1 MPNGG
6 SEYSERVKQWMNEP
20 REIARQ
26 REELT
31 QAFEKVEKCLV
42 ILGEMGLQKKK

>member
-31 QAFEKVEKCLV
+31 QALEKIEKCLV
-42 ILGEMGLQKKK
+42 IVGEMG